1 MSSAAGPTSASGTDG
16 GTRVAAD
23 LIGRANGM
31 SAGGRR
37 STWNPVAPE
46 YVALDVDGT
55 LVAGEEVPR
64 PSVLAAITELVDAGV
79 RVGLATGRMGAAVRR
94 ILEAAP
100 FTGPHVTH
108 NGALVRAADGRDLH
122 VTGLTDT
129 EVDAVL
135 DVCRTR
141 ADVTVELYVGETYL
155 TDREDPRASPHAE
168 LLRVAPTGTIT
179 SARDLD
185 GRSAVK
191 AVVLAFSAQAAT
203 DVAAALRGLGVDV
216 GPAASPATPTL
227 RYLNVTR
234 LGVDKGSG
242 VSAAAAAI
250 GVDLRAVAAI
260 GDEANDLPVLARVG
274 TAIAMGDAHD
284 EVRAQAHLVTRSY
297 ADHGTELALALLL
310 AQARAAR

>member
-1 MSSAAGPTSASGTDG
+1 VETSVPSVTP
-16 GTRVAAD
+16 AAD
-23 LIGRANGM
+23 RSSTSPTGSVARHEGLTP
-31 SAGGRR
+31 GGRR
-37 STWNPVAPE
+37 SAWRPIAPA

-64 PSVLAAITELVDAGV
+64 GSVLAAIEALVDAGV

-94 ILEAAP
+94 ITEAAP

-108 NGALVRAADGRDLH
+108 NGALVRAADGSDLH
-122 VTGLTDT
+122 VTGLTDA

-141 ADVTVELYVGETYL
+141 ADVTAEIYVGETFL
-155 TDREDPRASPHAE
+155 TDRDDERAAPHAE

-179 SARDLD
+179 SSRDLA
-185 GRSAVK
+185 GRPAVK
-191 AVVLAFSAQAAT
+191 AVVLAYSSQAAS
-203 DVAAALRGLGVDV
+203 DVAAALRTLGVDV

-242 VSAAAAAI
+242 VAAAAAAI
-250 GVDLRAVAAI
+250 DVDLGAVAAI

-274 TAIAMGDAHD
+274 TAIAMGDAGD
-284 EVRAQAHLVTRSY
+284 EVRAQAHLVTRTY
-297 ADHGTELALALLL
+297 AEHGTELALELLL
-310 AQARAAR
+310 AQVRAAR